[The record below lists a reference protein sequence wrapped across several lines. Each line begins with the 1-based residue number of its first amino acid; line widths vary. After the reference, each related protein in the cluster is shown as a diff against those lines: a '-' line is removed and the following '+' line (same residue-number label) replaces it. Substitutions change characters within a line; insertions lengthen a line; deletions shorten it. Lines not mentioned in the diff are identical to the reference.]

1 MLWKKHFL
9 KMQGLYLDIF
19 IICHK
24 LSSMLSLFNKL
35 TLQKELQ
42 IFKTNNV
49 FWQKNQ
55 IDFKTIK

>member
-1 MLWKKHFL
+1 
-9 KMQGLYLDIF
+9 
-19 IICHK
+19 
-24 LSSMLSLFNKL
+24 
-35 TLQKELQ
+35 LQKELQ